1 MFSVFSVTGR
11 VSSGTLEQLRDVAPV
26 RAATRVR
33 AVAGQDPASLAD
45 PDEAFVHW
53 SGGGPA
59 GGLAADP
66 RSAMVAYANTQ
77 AGGLPRHPVNL
88 VSDVMTTQ
96 LTTLRDDAPITEAW
110 RVLADKGV
118 GQAPV
123 LNDQGVLVG
132 LLLRLEMMQPTAL
145 PHPAN
150 SPAEWLAL
158 WRKTVAELM
167 WTPVPSVSPDAELRR
182 VAQALLDWQL
192 PGMPVASEEGNVVGF
207 ISRGDILRAVA
218 ADPPLDLWG

>member
-26 RAATRVR
+26 RAAARVR
-33 AVAGQDPASLAD
+33 AVAGQDPVQPAD

-53 SGGGPA
+53 SGGSA
-59 GGLAADP
+59 GGRADP

-77 AGGLPRHPVNL
+77 AGGLPKHPVNL
-88 VSDVMTTQ
+88 VSDVMSTQ

-123 LNDQGVLVG
+123 LNAEGVLVG
-132 LLLRLEMMQPTAL
+132 LLLRLEMMQPAAL

-192 PGMPVASEEGNVVGF
+192 PGMPVASEAGNVIGF